1 MKAPKYNWLKIL
13 AAVLTLGIAGEQGR
27 LVAQEEE
34 EEIFELSP
42 FTVDESAE
50 VGYQA
55 TQTLAGSRLN
65 MQLRDVGSAVSV
77 MTQEFMD
84 DTGANDAGTL
94 LSYGLNTEVASGDQG
109 NFSDAVVDSGG
120 RYNQRSARVNPQGG
134 QRVRGL
140 ASATL
145 TRDYFLTSIPFDRY
159 NTTAV
164 TINRGPNSLLFG
176 IGSPGGVINNAIKQ
190 ANIGSNF
197 GEIEVRIGERESHRV
212 SLDYNKTLIE
222 DRVALRLSFLESNT
236 KFQQVPAFE
245 EASRQYVALN
255 AILAKNENVDWLG
268 NTTLR
273 ANFEEGTIEG
283 APVNNIPMYDHISS
297 WFGMPDNVLEI
308 AEITGVDPVPYA
320 LDYTPKWTVDNH
332 DGFVTRPL
340 LNTVIGPWTNGYWEH
355 LPVVFNDPRSTESSV
370 GLPDPTIDGVLAR
383 VQWARGDGD
392 PGWGRSDL
400 IQSYS
405 YFHPV
410 RTPGFLVPNII
421 DTNVYDNR
429 RMLLT
434 GTNQM
439 VKHDFEAT
447 NFRLEQLFLDNKA
460 GIELAYN
467 KERYI
472 LEEHMPSSN
481 AIRTA
486 LMVDLNERLTNNM
499 VNPNVGRPFL
509 FDIGT
514 DDRNVNHTER
524 EANQATAFY
533 ELDFEDFSGG
543 WIKWLGRHVI
553 TAFVGSQ
560 SIDNTNFRYRNV
572 MTDITDATDIASYQ
586 NNKLHAWRRNI
597 PTVVYLGPSLLGPE
611 FQSLS
616 DVRIDTYWHG
626 RTPRTGDIVTELYQT
641 WNPTWRGDEFIEDL
655 YFRGDFLV
663 QEFLINGGRSRREI
677 DSEIISTQ
685 SHWLDDHVVT
695 VVGWRSD
702 EMTDINRVRPAVYNQ
717 MVPNTDNYRF
727 ESGEMDPGSFILG
740 ETPEDSATQS
750 GDTFTA
756 SIVAHVPKAWVKL
769 PYDSQFS
776 LHYNESENF
785 SASGVRR
792 TVYGAII
799 PAPTGETTDYG
810 ISLNTLGNMLT
821 IRLNWFE
828 TSNSYA
834 PGPSIASP
842 GWVGNGMNRWR
853 DAETGGMTF
862 ERAMALNAELT
873 GTDVSHLFNSYQ
885 DVYDEALSMLPQPVR
900 DRWEGWDEGGAGKFG
915 VWTPNPGQAASQDF
929 VAEGVELDIIGRLT
943 ENWSVALN
951 VGEQETVTSNVAPVA
966 SEFVFEVSQNYA
978 NSPLGGMIDSPNL
991 SVENT
996 WTQRW
1001 NNSAVNPMI
1010 AALAKEGQVSLEQR
1024 RWRVNFVSNYSFS
1037 EGFLEGFQVG
1047 GAIRWQDEIATG
1059 YPIEV
1064 SEDGRVTPIISS
1076 PFFGEDEMNGDIWL
1090 KYGRPI
1096 GKGNINWL
1104 VQLNVRNIYRSN
1116 NGFIPMLTNPDGR
1129 DVIFRNPNPKEI
1141 FLTNTFKF

>member
-1 MKAPKYNWLKIL
+1 MKMLRNRAISVIM
-13 AAVLTLGIAGEQGR
+13 AFSLG
-27 LVAQEEE
+27 LSAQEDE

-42 FTVDESAE
+42 FTIDESAE

-120 RYNQRSARVNPQGG
+120 RYNQRSARVSPQGG
-134 QRVRGL
+134 QRIRGL

-197 GEIEVRIGERESHRV
+197 GEVEVRIGERESHRV
-212 SLDYNKTLIE
+212 SLDYNKTLVE
-222 DRVALRLSFLESNT
+222 DRVGIRLSLLESNT

-245 EASRQYVALN
+245 EASRQYLALN

-383 VQWARGDGD
+383 VQWARGEGD

-405 YFHPV
+405 YYHPV

-447 NFRLEQLFLDNKA
+447 NFRLEQLFFDNKA

-472 LEEHMPSSN
+472 LEEHMPASG

-514 DDRNVNHTER
+514 DDRNVNYTDR

-533 ELDFEDFSGG
+533 ELDFEDFSDG
-543 WIKWLGRHVI
+543 WVKWLGRHVI

-641 WNPTWRGDEFIEDL
+641 WNPTWRGDEYIEDL

-677 DSEIISTQ
+677 DSEIISSQ
-685 SHWLDDHVVT
+685 SYWLDDHVVT
-695 VVGWRSD
+695 IVGWRTD
-702 EMTDINRVRPAVYNQ
+702 EMTDINRVQPSVYNQ
-717 MVPNTDNYRF
+717 MAPNTDNYRF
-727 ESGEMDPGSFILG
+727 GSGEMDPGSFILG
-740 ETPEDSATQS
+740 EMPEDSTSQS

-756 SIVAHVPKAWVKL
+756 SIVAHVPKNWLNL
-769 PYDSQFS
+769 PYNSQFS

-792 TVYGAII
+792 TVYGNII

-810 ISLNTLGNMLT
+810 ITLNTLENMLT
-821 IRLNWFE
+821 IRFNWFE

-873 GTDVSHLFNSYQ
+873 GTDVSHLFNSFQ

-900 DRWEGWDEGGAGKFG
+900 DRWEGWDEGGTGKFG

-943 ENWSVALN
+943 ANWSVALN

-966 SEFVFEVSQNYA
+966 SDFVFEVSQNYA

-1024 RWRVNFVSNYSFS
+1024 RWRVNFVSNYSFT

-1047 GAIRWQDEIATG
+1047 GAIRWQDEVATG

-1104 VQLNVRNIYRSN
+1104 VQLNVRNIYRNN